1 MIQPKFDIKTYSQQ
15 HLSSEQLNFY
25 FYILSMYNVIT
36 DPLSFTLL
44 FFAQF
49 YRTQIFFTFN
59 FLIFQA
65 LAGHCT
71 EISVT
76 LHVDGTVEV
85 QDNGRGIAYLLI
97 KLHYPVFLF

>member
-1 MIQPKFDIKTYSQQ
+1 
-15 HLSSEQLNFY
+15 
-25 FYILSMYNVIT
+25 MYNVIT
-36 DPLSFTLL
+36 DPLSFTL
-44 FFAQF
+44 FF
-49 YRTQIFFTFN
+49 RTHIFFTFN

-85 QDNGRGIAYLLI
+85 QDNGRGTAYLLI
-97 KLHYPVFLF
+97 NLHYPVFSF